1 MNPIL
6 EVNNLSKTYAGGGRT
21 IEALKD
27 VSFQVFPG
35 EIFGVVGES
44 GSGKSTL
51 LRLISGLGIPEK
63 YGCRADSFL

>member
-21 IEALKD
+21 IQALKD

-51 LRLISGLGIPEK
+51 LRLISGLESGNS
-63 YGCRADSFL
+63 G

>member
-35 EIFGVVGES
+35 
-44 GSGKSTL
+44 
-51 LRLISGLGIPEK
+51 
-63 YGCRADSFL
+63 